1 MGSTL
6 NYHILSDSAAA
17 AYLWD
22 RLADVMD
29 EFNGKP
35 VGLMAMRRLDP
46 QQP

>member
-22 RLADVMD
+22 RLADWM
-29 EFNGKP
+29 NST
-35 VGLMAMRRLDP
+35 ANRLG
-46 QQP
+46 